1 MPKGLF
7 DQPGADE
14 QLLKVLKLLND
25 AMSFAKNAKTAED
38 ITNIVNNL
46 SRIINQLK
54 EMMK

>member
-7 DQPGADE
+7 DQPNADE
-14 QLLKVLKLLND
+14 ELLKVLKLLND
-25 AMSFAKNAKTAED
+25 AMSGAKNAKTAED
-38 ITNIVNNL
+38 IAAIVNNL

>member
-7 DQPGADE
+7 DQPGADA
-14 QLLKVLKLLND
+14 QLLQVLKLLND
-25 AMSFAKNAKTAED
+25 AMSFAKNAKTADD